1 MDNDALIEVMAR
13 AIDNELPEGL
23 LTDDDHHDLAQAALA
38 ALKAEGYM
46 LCKWKRTTDSQAA
59 TDAFNQLYGQAIEHC
74 MQNGY
79 RLTGLEP
86 PKGE

>member
-1 MDNDALIEVMAR
+1 MDNDPLIEIIAKRIEAGYIIMSNPENAR
-13 AIDNELPEGL
+13 RD
-23 LTDDDHHDLAQAALA
+23 AQAALA